1 MKKKIFICGINQESN
16 SFNATIATFKDFA
29 IKGKGDLAKDENN
42 AQLKG
47 VLRGIQEENMI
58 PVFGTYFWASP
69 GAIVSD
75 SVVDSLLNKIAKDL
89 SDQNAIDGIAIIF
102 HGATVSET
110 REDVCGDVSEFIRKI
125 VGEEMPITASFDL
138 HANITEKIAR
148 NVDFICAFQK
158 YPHLDIFETGYR
170 SIKVLG
176 EYFRDNRVKT
186 YRTTIPMI
194 ASASGYTTDTKELKA
209 LMERGHEYVKQGKI
223 LDFSIFQVQPWLD
236 VQEMYSSVIVIGK
249 DEGIAKEITKELAIG
264 EFEIKEKLQGEKFL
278 TIEEIIE
285 KARNNRTGKPIIICD
300 SADSPNAGAAG
311 DSAFVLE
318 RLLPVKDEFNM
329 AVAVNDIKAVDK
341 AFELGVGSVGDF
353 TVGASICPKLS
364 TPVTIY
370 GAVVKCLSDGEF
382 TMYGPQ
388 ERGEK
393 RNIGKCAV
401 IQTGKLKVLLAYDG
415 KREGDRGFYRFVG
428 IEPEL
433 MDIVDIKACTSF
445 RAGYSQITDLIYNAQ
460 TTGAAGTDLNAL
472 PFKKRPKP
480 LYPFEEITLDNVGK
494 AQIHRTGE

>member
-1 MKKKIFICGINQESN
+1 MKKKIFICGIRQESN
-16 SFNATIATFKDFA
+16 SFNATLATLKNFA
-29 IKGKGDLAKDENN
+29 IKEKDDLAKDENN

-47 VLRGIQEENMI
+47 VLKGIQEEQMI
-58 PVFGTYFWASP
+58 PVFGTYFGASP
-69 GAIVSD
+69 GATVSD
-75 SVVDSLLNKIAKDL
+75 SVVDSFLDKIAKDL
-89 SDQNAIDGIAIIF
+89 RSEEAIDGVAILF

-125 VGEEMPITASFDL
+125 VGEDMPITASFDL
-138 HANITEKIAR
+138 HANITDKIAR

-170 SIKVLG
+170 SIKILG

-186 YRTTIPMI
+186 YRTTVPVI
-194 ASASGYTTDTKELKA
+194 ASASGYTTDTKELKD
-209 LMERGHEYVKQGKI
+209 LMARGHEYVKQGKI

-236 VQEMYSSVIVIGK
+236 VQEMYSAVVVIGK
-249 DEGIAKEITKELAIG
+249 DEQIAKEITKELAFG

-285 KARNNRTGKPIIICD
+285 KARNNKTGKPIIICD

-318 RLLPVKDEFNM
+318 KLLPVKNEFNM
-329 AVAVNDIKAVDK
+329 AVAVNDIRAVDK
-341 AFELGVGSVGDF
+341 AFELGVGGVGDF

-364 TPVTIY
+364 APVTVC
-370 GAVVKCLSDGEF
+370 GATVKCLSDGEF

-401 IQTGKLKVLLAYDG
+401 IQTGKLKILLAYDG
-415 KREGDRGFYRFVG
+415 KREGDRGFYSFVG

-433 MDIVDIKACTSF
+433 MDIVDVKACTSF
-445 RAGYSQITDLIYNAQ
+445 RAGYESISAGIYNAE
-460 TTGAAGTDLNAL
+460 TPGAASPVLKLL
-472 PFKKRPKP
+472 PYEKRPKP
-480 LYPFEEITLDNVGK
+480 LYPFENISKEMLSEPK
-494 AQIHRTGE
+494 CYR